1 MLNIKT
7 KHLPL
12 SVNFHLWQ
20 PCNYQCG
27 FCFAGFED
35 VKKSI
40 LPAGHLTQDKA
51 EHVVRQLAEYGF
63 SKITFAGGEPT
74 LCPWLGD
81 LIALAK
87 DTGMVTMLVTNGSRL
102 NKETLEKYR
111 PSLDWVVLSID
122 SIIPETNLKGG
133 RFQNKRILPDARYYQ
148 SLVEHIHASGFK
160 FKINTVVH
168 RHNKDE
174 IMAGFIEQAKPLR
187 WKIFKVLNIEN
198 QNQDTY
204 ENFEISDDE
213 FSLYLKRN
221 TTPGLE
227 KIMVAEDNNAMSES
241 YLMVDPAGRFFDNST
256 GTYRYSQSIWEV
268 GVENALQRVNFD
280 YEKYLRRGAVYEW
293 QG

>member
-1 MLNIKT
+1 
-7 KHLPL
+7 
-12 SVNFHLWQ
+12 
-20 PCNYQCG
+20 
-27 FCFAGFED
+27 
-35 VKKSI
+35 
-40 LPAGHLTQDKA
+40 
-51 EHVVRQLAEYGF
+51 
-63 SKITFAGGEPT
+63 
-74 LCPWLGD
+74 
-81 LIALAK
+81 
-87 DTGMVTMLVTNGSRL
+87 
-102 NKETLEKYR
+102 
-111 PSLDWVVLSID
+111 
-122 SIIPETNLKGG
+122 
-133 RFQNKRILPDARYYQ
+133 
-148 SLVEHIHASGFK
+148 
-160 FKINTVVH
+160 
-168 RHNKDE
+168 
-174 IMAGFIEQAKPLR
+174 MAGFIEQAKPLR